1 MSSIIAHYRSLIA
14 HLGFISGVFA
24 TFPFKFNRFSYFEL
38 KTTVF
43 FNPERYEWA
52 QFQPSLGDM

>member
-43 FNPERYEWA
+43 STLSAIYGLNSNRH
-52 QFQPSLGDM
+52 

>member
-38 KTTVF
+38 KATVF
-43 FNPERYEWA
+43 
-52 QFQPSLGDM
+52 